1 MWRSIKNFKASYSYP
16 LEQPVKVVLRRWS
29 RTGLAA
35 WLMQKYGKQVNQS
48 DLVITERIIE
58 LPTLQQWLGRI
69 FLQPQGEVLE
79 IGHVASDASL
89 ALANLGYQVTA
100 IDLRPYPFVHQ
111 NLNSLE
117 GDFLKYDF
125 NKKFDAV
132 FSLSTIEHFGFSAR
146 YGGVDEPNNNL
157 DQQAFAKIS
166 SLLKPDGHAII
177 SVPYAKTHVDGI
189 WFRVYT
195 QQDLESKLGKYFN
208 ISESRFYRR
217 DNNQWLPVTNPKND
231 PASPHDG
238 VALFLLS
245 KK

>member
-1 MWRSIKNFKASYSYP
+1 MWRFIKNFKASYSYP

-35 WLMQKYGKQVNQS
+35 WLMQRYGKQVRQD

-58 LPTLQQWLGRI
+58 LPTLQQWLGKI
-69 FLQPQGEVLE
+69 FPQPQGEVLE

-89 ALANLGYQVTA
+89 ALANLGFRVTA

-111 NLNSLE
+111 NLSSLE
-117 GDFLKYDF
+117 ADFLKYDF
-125 NKKFDAV
+125 QNKFDAI

-157 DQQAFAKIS
+157 DQQAFAKIAD
-166 SLLKPDGHAII
+166 LLKPNGHAII
-177 SVPYAKTHVDGI
+177 SVPYARAHVDGI

-195 QQDLESKLGKYFN
+195 RQDLENKLGKYFN
-208 ISESRFYRR
+208 ISESRYYRR
-217 DNNQWLPVTNPKND
+217 DSNQWSQVVGANDD

-238 VALFLLS
+238 VALFLLN